1 MAIVERIFTVYNDKG
16 SKQAVKDLA
25 KLEKQFAEAGKKMAK
40 AFGVAAL
47 AVGAFA
53 VKLGVDAVKAAMED
67 QKSQALL
74 ANSLRNTTGATD
86 AAIASVES
94 YISAQEKAVSV
105 ADDELRPS
113 LSTLVAA
120 TKDVAQ
126 AQALQA
132 LALDVSAGS
141 GRDLQSVSMALAKAI
156 GGNFGALTKLG
167 VPLSDNIKKNKD
179 LNGALKEL
187 AKTFSG
193 AAEAKAG
200 TFAGRMEGLKIAFD
214 NVLETIG
221 YALLP
226 VLENFAKTIST
237 DLLPK
242 LEEFATL
249 NKEQIASAL
258 ESFAKFAVN
267 AAKGLVSLFNTI
279 SNNLTTFKVFTALL
293 VATFVGGKVAAGV
306 MAVQAA
312 VKALTIAFRGQAI
325 AGTAAGTATA
335 FATGGTSALAAAAGI
350 GAFAIAAGV
359 AYKTLNNLVPKI
371 EESTSAFKE
380 MGSTAYEHLKDL
392 DIIAQKVALA
402 NSNNLKVTTTVVK
415 KTQEQI
421 NLEKILAKLKSKFGV
436 VPTTENDPIQLEAA
450 RLNLIRQGKIAEAA
464 AVAEKQRLLAEQL
477 KLNDAAMKYNDILAL
492 LGDRKL
498 SPEEIALLAQKWG
511 MSNTQVLAYLQNI
524 FGIEAVEGGY
534 DFSASGKDAEDGW
547 TKALAALN
555 AYKNGL
561 ATIGKGIVP
570 KEEDRATRGYGTGSG
585 TGSGLI
591 TLPNG
596 KTVDPTNTFTV
607 AGKTIIAN
615 SGIIQSD
622 TTGDTSSMTAARQRI
637 ADIFAT
643 IGAFGGQGY
652 VPKGGVS
659 NTSGSTNIT
668 VNVQG
673 TLLDTGG
680 LKTAVVNAVTEAGFS
695 GRNTTY
701 NRGLISE

>member
-53 VKLGVDAVKAAMED
+53 VKLGKDAVQAAMED
-67 QKSQALL
+67 QKSQTLL
-74 ANSLRNTTGATD
+74 ANALRNTVGATD
-86 AAIASVES
+86 AAIAASEAFVTS
-94 YISAQEKAVSV
+94 LQMQLGV
-105 ADDELRPS
+105 ADDQLRPA
-113 LSTLVAA
+113 LSTLVIASG
-120 TKDVAQ
+120 DLAQ
-126 AQALQA
+126 AQTLLG

-141 GRDLQSVSMALAKAI
+141 GKSLEAVTNALAKAQN
-156 GGNFGALTKLG
+156 GNFSALSRMFPAL
-167 VPLSDNIKKNKD
+167 DKNAIASGD
-179 LNGALKEL
+179 LVAITKEL
-187 AKTFSG
+187 ATLYGG
-193 AAEAKAG
+193 AAEENAN
-200 TFAGRMEGLKIAFD
+200 TFAGQMNKLKLAFGEI
-214 NVLETIG
+214 LESIG
-221 YALLP
+221 YKLIPILQNLVSVINERVIPAIEEWLEKNGDKLAGVFKTAIGYVVAFFQSLVDAFSFVARNSKVFAQLGAIIIATFAGAKVAAAVTALVKGIKAIITVMKAL
-226 VLENFAKTIST
+226 KTAS
-237 DLLPK
+237 L
-242 LEEFATL
+242 
-249 NKEQIASAL
+249 ASAAATAL
-258 ESFAKFAVN
+258 ATGGVSAAAGAAAFGVALIGVN
-267 AAKGLVSLFNTI
+267 AAMNKFNKDSDKASDALGNFNFKSIKLNANDYTKGLDKLTVSQNKNT
-279 SNNLTTFKVFTALL
+279 K
-293 VATFVGGKVAAGV
+293 ATKAA
-306 MAVQAA
+306 
-312 VKALTIAFRGQAI
+312 T
-325 AGTAAGTATA
+325 
-335 FATGGTSALAAAAGI
+335 
-350 GAFAIAAGV
+350 
-359 AYKTLNNLVPKI
+359 
-371 EESTSAFKE
+371 
-380 MGSTAYEHLKDL
+380 D
-392 DIIAQKVALA
+392 AQIQ
-402 NSNNLKVTTTVVK
+402 S
-415 KTQEQI
+415 
-421 NLEKILAKLKSKFGV
+421 EKILAKLKGKFGV

-450 RLNLIRQGKIAEAA
+450 RLNLIRQGKIAEAE

-498 SPEEIALLAQKWG
+498 SPDEIALLASKWG
-511 MSNTQVLAYLQNI
+511 MSNTEVLAYLQNI
-524 FGIEAVEGGY
+524 FGIQAVEGGY

-547 TKALAALN
+547 IKALAALD

-570 KEEDRATRGYGTGSG
+570 KEEDRARRGYGTGYG

-622 TTGDTSSMTAARQRI
+622 TTGDTPSMTAARQRI

-659 NTSGSTNIT
+659 NTGGSTNIT